1 MHFKVYGGKGGKV
14 LEVSDTD
21 PLENIELLIISD
33 REDRRMLE
41 VLSGAVHL
49 SVDLRCSASREGLS
63 QVKWVQVKCTPVLAF
78 LQYLPAQYMFAL
90 LSFAFDI
97 YMAMQA

>member
-14 LEVSDTD
+14 LQVSDTD

-49 SVDLRCSASREGLS
+49 SVDLRCSAARRGS
-63 QVKWVQVKCTPVLAF
+63 VKSSGFKLN
-78 LQYLPAQYMFAL
+78 AL
-90 LSFAFDI
+90 LL
-97 YMAMQA
+97 

>member
-14 LEVSDTD
+14 LQVSDTD

-41 VLSGAVHL
+41 VLSGGRAL
-49 SVDLRCSASREGLS
+49 ISRPSLQCKPGGAQSS
-63 QVKWVQVKCTPVLAF
+63 QVG
-78 LQYLPAQYMFAL
+78 
-90 LSFAFDI
+90 SS
-97 YMAMQA
+97 

>member
-78 LQYLPAQYMFAL
+78 LQYLPAQYIAN
-90 LSFAFDI
+90 I
-97 YMAMQA
+97 Y